1 MMNTI
6 SSWMTK
12 LNVAQARSKALDVS
26 NYLTSY
32 SVKAMPS
39 LWTKVFST
47 PEPVQK
53 TAWETFLAKVKEPI
67 AVPTYLFYLMLLVL
81 SLDVFLGL
89 WNVWEIYGNT
99 ITEWISQCKLAQ
111 GFLGRCDSNSKAI
124 RNSFG
129 VFWRPIADSAIFASH
144 KAMDVIGK
152 LRSSVEAGLLKVKNH
167 NVKAGDVRKDV
178 DKGNNVQLQTCINI

>member
-1 MMNTI
+1 MNTV
-6 SSWMTK
+6 SYLMTK
-12 LNVAQARSKALDVS
+12 LDVAQARSKALDVS
-26 NYLTSY
+26 NYIASY
-32 SVKAMPS
+32 SVKVMPS
-39 LWTKVFST
+39 LWTKVFPT

-53 TAWETFLAKVKEPI
+53 TAWEMFLAKVREPVI
-67 AVPTYLFYLMLLVL
+67 VPTYLFYLMLLVL

-99 ITEWISQCKLAQ
+99 VMECVSQCKLAQ

-129 VFWRPIADSAIFASH
+129 VFWRPIANTAIVASY